1 MTSMTEKTIECAIM
15 FADIAGSTKLY
26 ESLGDLQAQFIVSQC
41 LTRMSEI
48 CNRYSGVIVKTVG
61 DEIMC
66 YFPTADDAVMAAQ
79 NINQFLENDS
89 ASGAVNLSVRIGL
102 HFGQVVEQEKDLFG
116 DAVNLA
122 ARMTAI
128 AKAKQIMTTQATVDK
143 LSARLAEA
151 ARLYDE
157 AVVKGKQEEIK
168 MFEILWGQQDVT
180 TIISSRDISKHMVT
194 TCLKLRYRNRELT
207 VKAEDKSFVMGR
219 GRQCGLIVEALLAS
233 RSHALLEYRRSK
245 FVLIDQSTNGTFVQ
259 TQDGREVYLR
269 REELPLSGQGIISLG
284 QAIDNEQEN
293 LIYFECQ

>member
-1 MTSMTEKTIECAIM
+1 MTEKTIECAIM

-48 CNRYSGVIVKTVG
+48 CGRYSGVIVKTVG

-66 YFPTADDAVMAAQ
+66 YFPTADDAVTAAQ
-79 NINQFLENDS
+79 NINQFLEHDS
-89 ASGAVNLSVRIGL
+89 ASEAVNLSVRIGL
-102 HFGQVVEQEKDLFG
+102 HFGQVVEQDRDFFG

-122 ARMTAI
+122 ARMTSI
-128 AKAKQIMTTQATVDK
+128 AKAKQIMTTQATVEK
-143 LSARLAEA
+143 LSDQLAGA

-194 TCLKLRYRNRELT
+194 KCLKLMYRGIEVT
-207 VKAEDKSFVMGR
+207 VEAEDKTFVIGR
-219 GRQCGLIVEALLAS
+219 GRQCGLIVDALLAS
-233 RSHALLEYRRSK
+233 RTHAVLEYRRSK
-245 FVLIDQSTNGTFVQ
+245 FVLIDQSTNGTFVK

-269 REELPLSGQGIISLG
+269 REELPLSGQGTISLG
-284 QAIDNEQEN
+284 QAIDNDSEN